1 MEIRLLRYFLTIA
14 NAGTI
19 SQAARILHVTQPTLS
34 RQLKALEQELETELF
49 SRDKQHLQL
58 TEAGRYLKSRAE
70 EILALTDATTQ
81 AFADRQ
87 QELFSGHLAIG
98 CVESANSAFVA
109 QKLEEFMTTY
119 PQITFDLYTQTSDA
133 IVDQLDKGLLDLAVL
148 LEPIQTEKYHTWQLP
163 QIECW
168 GLLVS
173 KDSPLARQEA
183 ILPEQVTQLPL
194 LISTHPDVQ
203 ALIATWSK
211 HALNELQIIGNF
223 NLSYNVIPL
232 VAHQVG
238 VAVRIEGA
246 PIDQEQL
253 KFVPFEPALTTCG
266 VLVWRRDR
274 EVSAVAHR
282 FIQLFAD

>member
-1 MEIRLLRYFLTIA
+1 M
-14 NAGTI
+14 
-19 SQAARILHVTQPTLS
+19 
-34 RQLKALEQELETELF
+34 
-49 SRDKQHLQL
+49 
-58 TEAGRYLKSRAE
+58 
-70 EILALTDATTQ
+70 
-81 AFADRQ
+81 
-87 QELFSGHLAIG
+87 
-98 CVESANSAFVA
+98 
-109 QKLEEFMTTY
+109 
-119 PQITFDLYTQTSDA
+119 
-133 IVDQLDKGLLDLAVL
+133 
-148 LEPIQTEKYHTWQLP
+148 
-163 QIECW
+163 
-168 GLLVS
+168 VS

-194 LISTHPDVQ
+194 LISTRPDVQ

-282 FIQLFAD
+282 FIPLFAD